1 MRILTSLFLALTLST
16 GLFAGSFE
24 GVIKQAFYDGSSD
37 AEYIFTWYVKGDR
50 VALEMTAAGES
61 AWFVPRPSEGVLL
74 VHSNKTTDDG
84 QAYYNLLPA
93 GDITSNFE
101 NTDGFTARG
110 TQQSVQVSGYDCA
123 TVELRGGGLFGSVAY
138 APAIDV
144 NVGALTNFFK
154 TSYEFAAMARA
165 GLVGFPLS
173 SEITSRE
180 GGVLAS
186 IQTLSVEAVSVS
198 DEVFQ
203 APAGA
208 VDAATLGH

>member
-24 GVIKQAFYDGSSD
+24 GVIKQAFYDGASD
-37 AEYIFTWYVKGDR
+37 AEYTFTWYVQGDR
-50 VALEMTAAGES
+50 VALEMSAAGES
-61 AWFVPRPSEGVLL
+61 AWFVPRPSEGVVL
-74 VHSNKTTDDG
+74 VHSNQTTDDG
-84 QAYYNLLPA
+84 QSYYNLLPA
-93 GDITSNFE
+93 GDITSNFKE
-101 NTDGFTARG
+101 GDGFTARG
-110 TQQSVQVSGYDCA
+110 TQKSVQVSGYDCS
-123 TVELRGGGLFGSVAY
+123 TVELRGGGIFGTVAY

-173 SEITSRE
+173 SEITARD

-186 IQTLSVEAVSVS
+186 IQTLSIESMPVADDVFEAP
-198 DEVFQ
+198 D
-203 APAGA
+203 GA